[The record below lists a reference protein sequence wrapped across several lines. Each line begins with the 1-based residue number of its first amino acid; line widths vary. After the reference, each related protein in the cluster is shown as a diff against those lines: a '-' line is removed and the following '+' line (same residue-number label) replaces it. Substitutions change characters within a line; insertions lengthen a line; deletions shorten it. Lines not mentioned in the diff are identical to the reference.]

1 MNRRLLI
8 AGLLLLIGG
17 VVTLS
22 LHAAGVPE
30 SLLNSLHDALLSG
43 RDVPSNPSQTS
54 TDILNYV
61 SLVGG
66 IVELAGGAVVLLVC
80 FARARG

>member
-8 AGLLLLIGG
+8 AGLLLLISG
-17 VVTLS
+17 VATLS

-30 SLLNSLHDALLSG
+30 SLLNYLYDTLLSG
-43 RDVPSNPSQTS
+43 LDVPSNPSQTS
-54 TDILNYV
+54 TDILDYV

-66 IVELAGGAVVLLVC
+66 IAELAGGAVVVFVC